1 MARQHY
7 PQSDIQPFS
16 ARTVAAS
23 PLVMVPNRCS
33 NSAVPWPAPMW
44 GFFSGHGLQLRG
56 PVPALRDHPGEG
68 ATAERARLRAECRY
82 AGLPSGVRAP
92 GRHSAQRV
100 TLAQITACMLPQ
112 GDTSRGF
119 ARDEVVTKGFVT
131 ALMPHPGSKRP
142 DIA

>member
-1 MARQHY
+1 MAREHY

-44 GFFSGHGLQLRG
+44 GSFSDHGLQLRG

-68 ATAERARLRAECRY
+68 ATAERRPA
-82 AGLPSGVRAP
+82 AGGMPLSRAP
-92 GRHSAQRV
+92 IRREGPRRLSAQRV
-100 TLAQITACMLPQ
+100 TLAQITGCMLPQ
-112 GDTSRGF
+112 AKPAAASPATR
-119 ARDEVVTKGFVT
+119 
-131 ALMPHPGSKRP
+131 L
-142 DIA
+142 